1 MVRYHIQL
9 QEHRTTIS
17 MDKIVS
23 DLLAIKLGEKPDTKE
38 AHSAVRKQLDKFI
51 AHDRGRGGY
60 QLGRYVT
67 EQSVLLISDKM
78 VSEKYWDFRFG
89 EDI

>member
-1 MVRYHIQL
+1 MQL

-23 DLLAIKLGEKPDTKE
+23 DLLAIKLGTKPDTKE

-51 AHDRGRGGY
+51 ARDRGRAGY

-67 EQSVLLISDKM
+67 EQSVLFISDNM
-78 VSEKYWDFRFG
+78 LSDKYWDFRLEEG
-89 EDI
+89 V